1 MKCNFCDR
9 IIWPWQSRL
18 HTVTFNPFHLTCGIA
33 YELGFDKGYEV
44 AKNNSSLKVL
54 SCSTLPESLD
64 AMSTKIGTLFLKKM

>member
-44 AKNNSSLKVL
+44 ARNRFSLESINVVGFSSPSGLGRID
-54 SCSTLPESLD
+54 S
-64 AMSTKIGTLFLKKM
+64 IKKM